1 MSERANL
8 QQELEAVL
16 RARGAAAWNLNVVSD
31 ESRSSYRQFSLHL
44 DLTMLGDFASL
55 YEKIS
60 FFAVCAHAQQVS
72 DQVSSKFDAW
82 GRVKRHA
89 RMYLDA
95 PTEAPF
101 DRRGVIGGMANA
113 FGRSL
118 FAMGRARYAFRWPPY
133 LRIEFVTL
141 WQEVSTARVT
151 IFG

>member
-60 FFAVCAHAQQVS
+60 FFEVCARAQQVS
-72 DQVSSKFDAW
+72 GQVSSKFDACGW
-82 GRVKRHA
+82 VTRHA
-89 RMYLDA
+89 RM
-95 PTEAPF
+95 
-101 DRRGVIGGMANA
+101 
-113 FGRSL
+113 
-118 FAMGRARYAFRWPPY
+118 
-133 LRIEFVTL
+133 
-141 WQEVSTARVT
+141 
-151 IFG
+151 